1 MEHYAAQ
8 TRKDVQNKIDAEIA
22 KVSYDRKSLLR
33 SIVESLHIAD
43 FSESAR
49 LQMTI
54 ARFATLLVA
63 LSVQADRIQRWMV
76 GLTVAIAIMTFVLLV
91 LTIVMLTKM

>member
-1 MEHYAAQ
+1 MEHYGAQ
-8 TRKDVQNKIDAEIA
+8 TRRDVENKIDVEIA
-22 KVSYDRKSLLR
+22 KVGDERKSLLR
-33 SIVESLHIAD
+33 SIFESLHIAD

-63 LSVQADRIQRWMV
+63 LSAQADRIQRWMV
-76 GLTVAIAIMTFVLLV
+76 GLTVAIAIMTLVLVV